1 MIQSEPL
8 NGGVDMKLTILG
20 NNGPFPAAG
29 GACSGYLV
37 RSGFANIMIDCGNGT
52 LANLQKLIGFDRL
65 DAVILTHLHSDH
77 ISDMHV
83 LKYAVQI
90 KSKRGTMDHQI
101 KVYAPPEPKEEYKRL
116 DAKDAFILNPI
127 TEDTA
132 LRIGD
137 MKISFSLTKHPFM
150 NFAVAIEC
158 EEKRFVYSG
167 DTAWT
172 DSIVR
177 FAKGADLLML
187 DAGLLKRDY
196 SEGAPHLTAEQCGIV
211 ASEAG
216 AGKLILTHL
225 WPEYDTADLLE
236 EARAGFANTEVA
248 QILQDYDI

>member
-1 MIQSEPL
+1 
-8 NGGVDMKLTILG
+8 MKLTILG

-37 RSGFANIMIDCGNGT
+37 RSESVNIMIDCGNGT
-52 LANLQKLIGFDRL
+52 LANLQRILGFDRL
-65 DAVILTHLHSDH
+65 DAIILTHLHSDH

-90 KSKRGTMDHQI
+90 KSKRGTMDHPI
-101 KVYAPPEPKEEYKRL
+101 KVYAPSEPKEEYDRL
-116 DAKDAFILNPI
+116 NARDAFILNPI
-127 TEDTA
+127 SEDTT

-137 MKISFSLTKHPFM
+137 MRIGFSLMRHPYM

-158 EEKRFVYSG
+158 KGRRFVYSG

-172 DSIVR
+172 DAIVR

-187 DAGLLKRDY
+187 DAGLLTKDY
-196 SEGAPHLTAEQCGIV
+196 SEGAPHLTAEQCGVV

-216 AGKLILTHL
+216 AGKLLLTHF
-225 WPEYDTADLLE
+225 WPEYDIGELLA
-236 EARAGFANTEVA
+236 EARASFANTEAA